1 MGNGQN
7 QDIETN
13 ISQSK
18 IYECEV
24 SIERMLSI
32 FSNQENVAKN
42 TIGYNS
48 SPIRMAD
55 IEKTSV
61 SRMQSH
67 FITYTL

>member
-18 IYECEV
+18 IYECEI
-24 SIERMLSI
+24 SIERMVSI
-32 FSNQENVAKN
+32 FSNQENLVKN
-42 TIGYNS
+42 TIRCNA

-61 SRMQSH
+61 NKDAEP
-67 FITYTL
+67 L

>member
-18 IYECEV
+18 IYECEL
-24 SIERMLSI
+24 SIERMVSI
-32 FSNQENVAKN
+32 FSNQENLVEN
-42 TIGYNS
+42 TIRCNS
-48 SPIRMAD
+48 STIRMAD

-61 SRMQSH
+61 NKDAEP
-67 FITYTL
+67 L

>member
-18 IYECEV
+18 IYECEI
-24 SIERMLSI
+24 SIERMVSI
-32 FSNQENVAKN
+32 FSNQENLVKN
-42 TIGYNS
+42 TIRCNS

-61 SRMQSH
+61 NKDAEP
-67 FITYTL
+67 L